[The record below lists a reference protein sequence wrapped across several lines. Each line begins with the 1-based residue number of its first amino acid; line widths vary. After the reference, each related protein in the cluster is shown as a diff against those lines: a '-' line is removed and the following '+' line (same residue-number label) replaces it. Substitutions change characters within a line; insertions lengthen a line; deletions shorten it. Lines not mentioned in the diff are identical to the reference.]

1 MQYLVATYWMWF
13 VVALLMG
20 GAVGYWLPGRQIPED
35 GIGHLLRWGVPAFL
49 LGLAVA
55 VLHVYP
61 LGDEGDIETVLLP
74 AVCFAIGGLL
84 GRWLRAASSR
94 AELAR
99 ATLAGNAQVESA
111 VLGARAKA
119 AVRSVQDVAVSAE
132 AKAAGEARLAEAT
145 KVAAAKAAAV
155 KAAAAMAAVAK
166 AAEEVRLAAEARTAE
181 QARLAAITKAAEQA
195 RLAAEAKAAEEA
207 RLAAAVN
214 AVQQERL
221 ATEAKAAEEARVVA
235 LAKTAVT
242 VTETAEEVR
251 PAAETRAA
259 EEARLA
265 AAVNAVQQERLAT
278 EAKAAEEARVPALAK
293 TAVTVT
299 ETAEDVRPAA
309 ETRAAEE
316 ARLAAAVDAVQQERL
331 ATEAKAAE
339 QARLAAA
346 AKATEDKAA
355 QGPDVAVI
363 TAQATAFHPGS
374 RPPGIAA
381 PTEGEADDL
390 KRIKGMGP
398 DIEKACNG
406 LGICQLRQIANWTAE
421 EAIWVGH
428 HIGFPGRIEREHWI
442 MQARLLASGGET
454 EHSRAVKSGFVDRKA
469 DEPLDPAAA
478 EMLGKSLPEQAAV
491 VDGEDKHPGRRPYGL
506 AAPLGKADNLKRIRG
521 IGPQNEGRL
530 HGLGIWHVSQI
541 AAWTDENVKWV
552 GSYLGSSGRTQRDN
566 WVAQARDLAAGKGTE
581 SSRRVAAGKVPP
593 PKDDGS
599 LGQDNVQTL
608 K

>member
-13 VVALLMG
+13 AVALLMG
-20 GAVGYWLPGRQIPED
+20 GAVGYWLPGRQVAED
-35 GIGHLLRWGVPAFL
+35 GISHLLRWGVPAFL

-61 LGDEGDIETVLLP
+61 LGDEGDIEMVLLP
-74 AVCFAIGGLL
+74 AVCFALGGLL
-84 GRWLRAASSR
+84 GRWLRAASAR

-99 ATLAGNAQVESA
+99 ATLAGNAHVESA

-119 AVRSVQDVAVSAE
+119 AVRSIQDVAVSAE

-181 QARLAAITKAAEQA
+181 QARLAAVTKAAEQA
-195 RLAAEAKAAEEA
+195 RLAAE
-207 RLAAAVN
+207 
-214 AVQQERL
+214 
-221 ATEAKAAEEARVVA
+221 TKAAEEARVATV
-235 LAKTAVT
+235 AKTA

-278 EAKAAEEARVPALAK
+278 EAKAAEETRVAAVAI
-293 TAVTVT
+293 TAVT
-299 ETAEDVRPAA
+299 ETAEEVRPAA
-309 ETRAAEE
+309 ETKAAEE
-316 ARLAAAVDAVQQERL
+316 ARLAAAVNAVQQERL

-339 QARLAAA
+339 QARRAAA
-346 AKATEDKAA
+346 DKAAEDIAAQDKAA
-355 QGPDVAVI
+355 QEPGVAAT
-363 TAQATAFHPGS
+363 TAQAGAFHPGS

-381 PTEGEADDL
+381 PVEGESDDL

-398 DIEKACNG
+398 ETEKACNA
-406 LGICQLRQIANWTAE
+406 LGICQFRQIANWTPE

-442 MQARLLASGGET
+442 VQARLLASGGET
-454 EHSRAVKSGFVDRKA
+454 EHSRAVKSGFVDHKA

-478 EMLGKSLPEQAAV
+478 EILGKSLPEQAAA

-506 AAPLGKADNLKRIRG
+506 ATPLGKPDNLKRIRG

-552 GSYLGSSGRTQRDN
+552 GSYLGSSGRIQRDN
-566 WVAQARDLAAGKGTE
+566 WVTQARDLAAGKGTE
-581 SSRRVAAGKVPP
+581 SSRRVAASKVPP

-599 LGQDNVQTL
+599 LGQDNVQTS

>member
-20 GAVGYWLPGRQIPED
+20 GAVGYWLPGRQVVES
-35 GIGHLLRWGVPAFL
+35 GIGPLLRWGAAAFL
-49 LGLAVA
+49 VGLAVV

-61 LGDEGDIETVLLP
+61 LRDEPDLETVLLP
-74 AVCFAIGGLL
+74 AFCFAIGGLL
-84 GRWLRAASSR
+84 GRWLRAASSQ

-119 AVRSVQDVAVSAE
+119 AVRSAKAVEDARLDAE
-132 AKAAGEARLAEAT
+132 ARAAGEARLAEAT

-181 QARLAAITKAAEQA
+181 QARLAAVAKAAEQA
-195 RLAAEAKAAEEA
+195 RLAAETKAAEEARLVAAVNAVQQERLATEAKAAEEARVAALAKAAVTETAEEVRPAAETRAAEEA
-207 RLAAAVN
+207 RLAAAVD

-235 LAKTAVT
+235 LAKAA

-278 EAKAAEEARVPALAK
+278 EAKAAEQV
-293 TAVTVT
+293 
-299 ETAEDVRPAA
+299 
-309 ETRAAEE
+309 
-316 ARLAAAVDAVQQERL
+316 
-331 ATEAKAAE
+331 
-339 QARLAAA
+339 RLAAA
-346 AKATEDKAA
+346 AEGKAA
-355 QGPDVAVI
+355 QGPDVAAT
-363 TAQATAFHPGS
+363 TAQATALHPGS

-381 PTEGEADDL
+381 PAEGEADDL

-398 DIEKACNG
+398 DIEKACNA
-406 LGICQLRQIANWTAE
+406 LGIYQFRQIANWTPE

-428 HIGFPGRIEREHWI
+428 HIGFPGRIAREHWI
-442 MQARLLASGGET
+442 VQARLLASGGET

-506 AAPLGKADNLKRIRG
+506 ATPLGKADNLKRIRG
-521 IGPQNEGRL
+521 VGPQNETRL

>member
-1 MQYLVATYWMWF
+1 MQYLVATDWMWF
-13 VVALLMG
+13 AVALLMG
-20 GAVGYWLPGRQIPED
+20 GAFGYWLPGRI
-35 GIGHLLRWGVPAFL
+35 GAGHLQRWGAAAFL
-49 LGLAVA
+49 IGLAVVA
-55 VLHVYP
+55 LHVYP
-61 LGDEGDIETVLLP
+61 LRDEPDLEMILLP
-74 AVCFAIGGLL
+74 AFCFAIGGLL
-84 GRWLRAASSR
+84 GRWLRAAISR

-99 ATLAGNAQVESA
+99 AVLAGDAQVESA

-119 AVRSVQDVAVSAE
+119 AVRSVQDAATSTE

-145 KVAAAKAAAV
+145 KAAAAKVAAA

-207 RLAAAVN
+207 RVAAV
-214 AVQQERL
+214 
-221 ATEAKAAEEARVVA
+221 
-235 LAKTAVT
+235 AKTA

-251 PAAETRAA
+251 PAAETKAA

-278 EAKAAEEARVPALAK
+278 EAKAAEQARFAAADK
-293 TAVTVT
+293 S
-299 ETAEDVRPAA
+299 AED
-309 ETRAAEE
+309 E
-316 ARLAAAVDAVQQERL
+316 AM
-331 ATEAKAAE
+331 
-339 QARLAAA
+339 
-346 AKATEDKAA
+346 
-355 QGPDVAVI
+355 QGPDVAAT
-363 TAQATAFHPGS
+363 TAQAGAFHSGS
-374 RPPGIAA
+374 RPPGIVA
-381 PTEGEADDL
+381 PAEGEADDL

-398 DIEKACNG
+398 EIEKACNA
-406 LGICQLRQIANWTAE
+406 LGIYQFRQIANWTPG

-442 MQARLLASGGET
+442 AQARLLGSGAET
-454 EHSRAVKSGFVDRKA
+454 EHSRAVKSGIVDRKA

-478 EMLGKSLPEQAAV
+478 EMLGKSLPEQAAAV
-491 VDGEDKHPGRRPYGL
+491 EGEDKHPGRRPYGL
-506 AAPLGKADNLKRIRG
+506 ATPLGKADNLKRIRG
-521 IGPQNEGRL
+521 IGPQNESRL

-552 GSYLGSSGRTQRDN
+552 GSYLGSSGRIQRDN
-566 WVAQARDLAAGKGTE
+566 WVAQARDLAAAGKQTE

-599 LGQDNVQTL
+599 LGQDNVQAP

>member
-181 QARLAAITKAAEQA
+181 QARLAALTKAAEQA
-195 RLAAEAKAAEEA
+195 RLATEAKAAEEA

-221 ATEAKAAEEARVVA
+221 ATEAKAAEEARVA
-235 LAKTAVT
+235 
-242 VTETAEEVR
+242 
-251 PAAETRAA
+251 
-259 EEARLA
+259 
-265 AAVNAVQQERLAT
+265 
-278 EAKAAEEARVPALAK
+278 ALAK

-316 ARLAAAVDAVQQERL
+316 ARLAAAVNAVQQERL

-381 PTEGEADDL
+381 PAEGDDL

-406 LGICQLRQIANWTAE
+406 LGICQFRQIANWTAE

-521 IGPQNEGRL
+521 IGPQNESRL

-552 GSYLGSSGRTQRDN
+552 GSYLGSSGRIQRDN

>member
-1 MQYLVATYWMWF
+1 
-13 VVALLMG
+13 MG
-20 GAVGYWLPGRQIPED
+20 GAVGYWLPGRQVPED

-55 VLHVYP
+55 VVHVYP

-74 AVCFAIGGLL
+74 AVCFALGGLL
-84 GRWLRAASSR
+84 GRWLRAANSR

-99 ATLAGNAQVESA
+99 AALAGNAQVESA

-181 QARLAAITKAAEQA
+181 QARLAALTKVAEQA
-195 RLAAEAKAAEEA
+195 RLAAETKAAEEA

-221 ATEAKAAEEARVVA
+221 ATEAKAAEQARVAVV
-235 LAKTAVT
+235 AKTAVT
-242 VTETAEEVR
+242 KTAEEVR

-265 AAVNAVQQERLAT
+265 AAVNAVQQERL
-278 EAKAAEEARVPALAK
+278 V
-293 TAVTVT
+293 
-299 ETAEDVRPAA
+299 
-309 ETRAAEE
+309 
-316 ARLAAAVDAVQQERL
+316 
-331 ATEAKAAE
+331 TEAKAAE
-339 QARLAAA
+339 QARLAATD
-346 AKATEDKAA
+346 KAVQDKAA
-355 QGPDVAVI
+355 QGPDVAAT

-374 RPPGIAA
+374 RPQGIAA
-381 PTEGEADDL
+381 PAEGAADDL

-398 DIEKACNG
+398 EIEKACNA
-406 LGICQLRQIANWTAE
+406 LGIYQCRQIASWTPE

-428 HIGFPGRIEREHWI
+428 HLGFPGRIEREHWI
-442 MQARLLASGGET
+442 AQAKLLASGGET
-454 EHSRAVKSGFVDRKA
+454 EHSRAMKSGFVDHKA

-478 EMLGKSLPEQAAV
+478 EMLGKGLPEQAAA

-506 AAPLGKADNLKRIRG
+506 ATPLGKADNLKRIRG

-552 GSYLGSSGRTQRDN
+552 GSYLGSSGRIRRDN

-581 SSRRVAAGKVPP
+581 SSRRVAAGRVPS

-599 LGQDNVQTL
+599 LGHDNVQTS

>member
-20 GAVGYWLPGRQIPED
+20 GAVGYWLPGRQVVES
-35 GIGHLLRWGVPAFL
+35 GIGPLLRWGAAAFL
-49 LGLAVA
+49 VGLAVV

-61 LGDEGDIETVLLP
+61 LRDEPDLETVLLP
-74 AVCFAIGGLL
+74 AFCFAIGGLL
-84 GRWLRAASSR
+84 GRWLRAASSQ

-119 AVRSVQDVAVSAE
+119 AVRSAKAVEDARLDAE
-132 AKAAGEARLAEAT
+132 ARAAGEARLAEAT

-181 QARLAAITKAAEQA
+181 QARLAAVAKAAEQA
-195 RLAAEAKAAEEA
+195 RLAAETKAAEEA
-207 RLAAAVN
+207 RLVAAVN

-235 LAKTAVT
+235 LAKAA
-242 VTETAEEVR
+242 VTETAEQVR

-278 EAKAAEEARVPALAK
+278 EAKAAEQV
-293 TAVTVT
+293 
-299 ETAEDVRPAA
+299 
-309 ETRAAEE
+309 
-316 ARLAAAVDAVQQERL
+316 
-331 ATEAKAAE
+331 
-339 QARLAAA
+339 RLAAA
-346 AKATEDKAA
+346 AEGKAA
-355 QGPDVAVI
+355 QGPDVAAT
-363 TAQATAFHPGS
+363 TAQATALHPGS

-381 PTEGEADDL
+381 PAEGEADDL

-398 DIEKACNG
+398 DIEKACNA
-406 LGICQLRQIANWTAE
+406 LGIYQFRQIANWTPE

-428 HIGFPGRIEREHWI
+428 HIGFPGRIAREHWI
-442 MQARLLASGGET
+442 VQARLLASGGET

-506 AAPLGKADNLKRIRG
+506 ATPLGKADNLKRIRG
-521 IGPQNEGRL
+521 VGPQNESRL

>member
-1 MQYLVATYWMWF
+1 MQYLVATDWMWF
-13 VVALLMG
+13 AVALLMG
-20 GAVGYWLPGRQIPED
+20 GAFGYWLPGRI
-35 GIGHLLRWGVPAFL
+35 GAGHLQRWGAAAFL
-49 LGLAVA
+49 IGLAVVA
-55 VLHVYP
+55 LHVYP
-61 LGDEGDIETVLLP
+61 LRDEPDLEMILLP
-74 AVCFAIGGLL
+74 AFCFAIGGLL
-84 GRWLRAASSR
+84 GRWLRAAISR

-99 ATLAGNAQVESA
+99 AALAGDAQVESA

-119 AVRSVQDVAVSAE
+119 AVRSVQDAATSTE

-145 KVAAAKAAAV
+145 KAAAAKVAAA

-214 AVQQERL
+214 AAEQERL
-221 ATEAKAAEEARVVA
+221 ATEEKAAEEARVAAV
-235 LAKTAVT
+235 AKTA
-242 VTETAEEVR
+242 VTETAEEEVL
-251 PAAETRAA
+251 PAADTKAA

-278 EAKAAEEARVPALAK
+278 EAKAAEQARFAAADK
-293 TAVTVT
+293 S
-299 ETAEDVRPAA
+299 AED
-309 ETRAAEE
+309 E
-316 ARLAAAVDAVQQERL
+316 AM
-331 ATEAKAAE
+331 
-339 QARLAAA
+339 
-346 AKATEDKAA
+346 
-355 QGPDVAVI
+355 QGPDVAA
-363 TAQATAFHPGS
+363 TTTQAGAVHPGS
-374 RPPGIAA
+374 RPPGIVA
-381 PTEGEADDL
+381 PAEGEADDL

-398 DIEKACNG
+398 EIEKACNA
-406 LGICQLRQIANWTAE
+406 LGIYQFRQIANWTPGE
-421 EAIWVGH
+421 TIWVGH

-442 MQARLLASGGET
+442 AQARLLGSGAET
-454 EHSRAVKSGFVDRKA
+454 EHSRAVKSGIVDRKA

-478 EMLGKSLPEQAAV
+478 EMLGKSLPEQAAAV
-491 VDGEDKHPGRRPYGL
+491 EGEDKHPGRRPYGL
-506 AAPLGKADNLKRIRG
+506 ATPLGKADNLKRIRG
-521 IGPQNEGRL
+521 IGPQNESRL

-552 GSYLGSSGRTQRDN
+552 GSYLGSSGRIQRDN
-566 WVAQARDLAAGKGTE
+566 WVAQARDLAAAGKQTE

-599 LGQDNVQTL
+599 LGQDNVQAP